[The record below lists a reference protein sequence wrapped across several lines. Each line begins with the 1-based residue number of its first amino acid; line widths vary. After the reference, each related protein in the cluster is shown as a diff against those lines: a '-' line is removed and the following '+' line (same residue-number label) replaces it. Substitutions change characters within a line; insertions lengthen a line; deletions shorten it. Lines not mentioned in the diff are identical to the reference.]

1 MVLKLPH
8 LFVSRSPG
16 KQRKLHF
23 SSVSHTREL
32 KGRLIRLTYY
42 ISVFLAA
49 RLDAKSCTL
58 TFYLVYSV

>member
-16 KQRKLHF
+16 KQKVALFFCLTH
-23 SSVSHTREL
+23 